1 MGGTFS
7 ANGSYIT
14 TGIVTAFKFVGDG
27 SGLTGVSGASGSGL
41 AIRDSGSTVGTA
53 GTINFRNNLTV
64 SSFTG
69 GTATV
74 DATAPDPTN
83 SDIQVVYT
91 VTANG
96 FSAYRFAGNG
106 VVSSTDNPDLYLY
119 RGTKYRFINNSGGS
133 HPFEIRASSGGSA
146 YNTGVTNNGASSGN
160 IDLQFL
166 IMHQIH

>member
-1 MGGTFS
+1 MLLHLGL
-7 ANGSYIT
+7 
-14 TGIVTAFKFVGDG
+14 VGDG

-83 SDIQVVYT
+83 LI
-91 VTANG
+91 
-96 FSAYRFAGNG
+96 FK
-106 VVSSTDNPDLYLY
+106 LYILLPPMVFPHIVLL
-119 RGTKYRFINNSGGS
+119 KM
-133 HPFEIRASSGGSA
+133 EW
-146 YNTGVTNNGASSGN
+146 
-160 IDLQFL
+160 
-166 IMHQIH
+166 